1 MLQIDTVF
9 INVSKGQAANSKD
22 LKKAF
27 GDKSEADIVL
37 EVCVCVLETPCAR
50 KPWCSAQLA
59 CVGVAVF
66 STALPA
72 RLGNCVAWVGGRQ
85 AQHRALHGTHARLR
99 CLNAH
104 GSFRS

>member
-37 EVCVCVLETPCAR
+37 EVCVRDRNALRTHAMVGRAASMRRRGGFFHCITRALR
-50 KPWCSAQLA
+50 KLR
-59 CVGVAVF
+59 CVGGWKA
-66 STALPA
+66 STAPRPPWDSRSPALPE
-72 RLGNCVAWVGGRQ
+72 RPRFV
-85 AQHRALHGTHARLR
+85 
-99 CLNAH
+99 
-104 GSFRS
+104 